1 MAEGGRP
8 GAQGGECWAQ
18 AGSRGPTEAE
28 AEAPACRG
36 WGGGRGCGRPC
47 YCWQEVAPFF
57 PDGET
62 EAQGGFF
69 FFCLLFF
76 FFWDLAQVTHS
87 ESAFGEGTAHMPG
100 NKVTR
105 ASVPS
110 PTGQAGQGRGP
121 KAAWRGTLGCS
132 EGLGGRAHP
141 GRASAW
147 HWVGPSPVRES
158 RQGGILVRT
167 GFSGKMGIHFKISAQ
182 KGSRAVL
189 KPGRA
194 PGPYRS
200 PS

>member
-1 MAEGGRP
+1 MLRGASAGLRRAPADPLRQRLRRPRAGVGGEEGGV
-8 GAQGGECWAQ
+8 GGPAT
-18 AGSRGPTEAE
+18 AGKRWPHFFQMGKL
-28 AEAPACRG
+28 RHK
-36 WGGGRGCGRPC
+36 
-47 YCWQEVAPFF
+47 EV
-57 PDGET
+57 
-62 EAQGGFF
+62 FF
-69 FFCLLFF
+69 FFVCFFF

-87 ESAFGEGTAHMPG
+87 ESAFGEGTAHTPG